1 MPLAESEKC
10 QGSGDSVPGRL
21 LRSRVEA
28 RNSRTNRKNTTGRHV
43 TPIALLAVVLLLSTG
58 LVQGTERNS
67 SVILTLNT
75 KDTGYRGVWY
85 MNQPLRSEYRFKY
98 SGGMATFCAK
108 HTPFAVYCDK
118 VRKTFFCYGGTSE
131 DSHLKHDLTNTSNNQ
146 GTTWKKVKQVTSGS
160 LLNHNYARRPVNA
173 HDHFYAFWADGHGR
187 QPSASS
193 LCFCNKAGDVFRL
206 PERKTEEFV
215 QPERVN

>member
-28 RNSRTNRKNTTGRHV
+28 RNSRTNRKNTTGCHV

-108 HTPFAVYCDK
+108 HKPFAIYCD
-118 VRKTFFCYGGTSE
+118 
-131 DSHLKHDLTNTSNNQ
+131 
-146 GTTWKKVKQVTSGS
+146 KVKQVTSGS

-193 LCFCNKAGDVFRL
+193 LYFCNKAGDVFRL
-206 PERKTEEFV
+206 PERRTEEFV